1 MIFHFL
7 NLLRLAEVYEL
18 QTPAIEPKIMSIIWS
33 DFDLNESGS
42 DDDFEHEIERYLS
55 SKIKDVY
62 QNPL

>member
-33 DFDLNESGS
+33 DFELNESGS
-42 DDDFEHEIERYLS
+42 DDDF
-55 SKIKDVY
+55 
-62 QNPL
+62 